1 MTFSNNFVVSDFVLF
16 TFSYLDRLTNMRLRS
31 IFLLAAILVAASS
44 YSQKK
49 ALNQIT
55 LEKAQEHMKY
65 LSSDALEGRRTGS
78 DGNIRAAEYISSTAL
93 EIGIRPLP
101 GQTDLYQPLTYLK
114 VASIPGESTIT
125 LTDSAGNDPLTAEI
139 FPLMTPGDNV
149 SFDGEVVFAGYGY
162 TNTEAKYNDFSGV
175 SLNDRIVMIMTRKPD
190 LQGSG
195 MPASGEAVSENAE
208 VRKLP
213 MLMLQK
219 AKAILYVA
227 DPALGSDIS
236 TSTLSLGSSYQLV
249 PLFKTQSLNFS
260 LNAYSITRQT
270 ADMLLKNAGVTLAEM
285 QDSIATSKKPASFI
299 IPRLKAEVNL
309 KVSKDTVTSFNI
321 VGYIEGSDPKL
332 KNECVIYTA
341 HYDHSGFDSSGRVL
355 NGANDNASGSTGLL
369 GIARAF
375 ASLDEKPLRSIL
387 FFWTTGEEEGLHGST
402 HYAENPLFPLENT
415 IANINFDM
423 IARSRRESDTGASLN
438 GRIDITG
445 PDSIKIISAGESTA
459 FVTMAKEACLKSGLY
474 PVDEGKGSHFSG
486 SDHYPFHKK
495 GVPAIFFFTGIH
507 RDYHQ
512 HTDDYEFIDFD
523 KLIKVSKA
531 GFLTGYK
538 LASAYERPVIDNPVK
553 K

>member
-1 MTFSNNFVVSDFVLF
+1 MK
-16 TFSYLDRLTNMRLRS
+16 LRS
-31 IFLLAAILVAASS
+31 LFLLAAILVAASS

-55 LEKAQEHMKY
+55 LDDARRHMKY

-93 EIGIRPLP
+93 EMGIKPLP
-101 GQTDLYQPLTYLK
+101 GRNDLYQPLTYIK
-114 VASIPGESTIT
+114 VSAIPGESVVT
-125 LTDSAGNDPLTAEI
+125 LTDSTGANPQTAELY
-139 FPLMTPGDNV
+139 PLMTPSDNV
-149 SFDGEVVFAGYGY
+149 SFSGEVVFAGYGY
-162 TNTEAKYNDFSGV
+162 TNSEAKYNDFTGV
-175 SLNDRIVMIMTRKPD
+175 SLNDRIVIIMTRKPD

-195 MPASGEAVSENAE
+195 MPASDESLSENAE

-219 AKAILYVA
+219 AKAIFYVA

-236 TSTLSLGSSYQLV
+236 SSSLSMGSSYQLV
-249 PLFKTQSLNFS
+249 PLFKSQSLNFS

-270 ADMLLKNAGVTLAEM
+270 ADMLLRNAGVTLSEM

-299 IPRLKAEVNL
+299 IPGLKADVKIN
-309 KVSKDTVTSFNI
+309 VSRDTVTSFNI

-332 KNECVIYTA
+332 RNECVIYTA

-369 GIARAF
+369 AIARAF
-375 ASLDEKPLRSIL
+375 TSLDKKPPRSIL

-402 HYAENPLFPLENT
+402 FYAENPLFPLENT

-423 IARSRRESDTGASLN
+423 IARSRRDTDTGASLN
-438 GRIDITG
+438 GKIDITG
-445 PDSIKIISAGESTA
+445 PDTIKVISAGESTA
-459 FVTMAKEACLKSGLY
+459 FVALAKESCLKSDLF

-486 SDHYPFHKK
+486 SDHYPFHRK

-523 KLIKVSKA
+523 KLLKVSKA

-538 LASAYERPVIDNPVK
+538 LASIHERPVIDNPVK